1 MFPSSFEYF
10 APTTLHEAIALLAKN
25 PEEAKVLAGGQSL
38 ISFLKLRF
46 ANPKYLI
53 DLGRI
58 GGLSYIR
65 EDGSSSGPGKIVIG
79 ALTTYAEIKESK
91 LLAEKCP
98 ILPQAASVV
107 GDVQVRNRGTLG
119 GAMAH
124 ADPAGDMP
132 AAILALEGEVKAVG
146 PKGERWISS
155 DEFFEGMYATTLASD
170 EILTEIRV
178 PVLKGEKSA
187 YLKFARRPSDFAIV
201 GVAVCMQVGS
211 GGRCERI
218 RIGVAGVTD
227 KPYRAKLA
235 EEKLTGVDLTPKV
248 LEEAG
253 AAMTE
258 GLELLENIHATQGF
272 RSHLA
277 GVYLARAIE
286 AAR

>member
-1 MFPSSFEYF
+1 VYPSAFEYF
-10 APTTLHEAIALLAKN
+10 APTTLREAVELLAKN
-25 PEEAKVLAGGQSL
+25 ADEAKVLAGGQSL
-38 ISFLKLRF
+38 VSFLKLRF
-46 ANPKYLI
+46 ANPKYLV

-58 GGLSYIR
+58 QGLSYIR
-65 EDGSSSGPGKIVIG
+65 EDGSSSSTRKILIG

-91 LLAEKCP
+91 LLADKCP

-119 GAMAH
+119 GSMAH

-146 PKGERWISS
+146 PKGERWIPSA
-155 DEFFEGMYATTLASD
+155 EFFEGMYSTALAPN

-201 GVAVCMQVGS
+201 GVAVCMQGES
-211 GGRCERI
+211 NGRCERI

-227 KPYRAKLA
+227 KPYRATKA
-235 EEKLTGVDLTPKV
+235 EQRLTGVEITPRV

-258 GLELLENIHATQGF
+258 GLELIENLHATQSF

-277 GVYLARAIE
+277 GVYLGRAIA

>member
-1 MFPSSFEYF
+1 VYPSAFEYF
-10 APTTLHEAIALLAKN
+10 APTTIEEAVKLLAKN
-25 PEEAKVLAGGQSL
+25 PDDAKVLAGGQSL
-38 ISFLKLRF
+38 VSFLKLRF
-46 ANPKYLI
+46 ANPKYLV

-58 GGLSYIR
+58 AGLSYIR
-65 EDGSSSGPGKIVIG
+65 EDGAGQIVIG

-91 LLAEKCP
+91 LLLEKCP
-98 ILPQAASVV
+98 ILPKAAAVV

-132 AAILALEGEVKAVG
+132 AAILAVEGDLKAIG
-146 PKGERWISS
+146 PKGERWIPAAQ
-155 DEFFEGMYATTLASD
+155 FFEGMYSTALAAD

-178 PVLKGEKSA
+178 PVLNGQRSA

-201 GVAVCMQVGS
+201 GVGVCMEIRD
-211 GGRCERI
+211 GRCERI

-227 KPYRAKLA
+227 KPYRATKA
-235 EEKLTGVDLTPKV
+235 EQRLSGAELTPKV

-258 GLELLENIHATQGF
+258 GLELIENIHATQSF
-272 RSHLA
+272 RAHLA
-277 GVYLARAIE
+277 GIYLGRAIE
-286 AAR
+286 AAQ

>member
-1 MFPSSFEYF
+1 MYPSKFEYF
-10 APTTLHEAIALLAKN
+10 APTTLDEAIRLLAKN
-25 PEEAKVLAGGQSL
+25 PDDAKVLAGGQSL
-38 ISFLKLRF
+38 VSFLKLRF
-46 ANPKYLI
+46 ANPKYLV

-58 GGLSYIR
+58 GGLNYIR
-65 EDGSSSGPGKIVIG
+65 EDGSGKIAIG

-91 LLAEKCP
+91 LLQERCP

-119 GAMAH
+119 GSMAH

-132 AAILALEGEVKAVG
+132 AAVLALEGEVKAVG
-146 PKGERWISS
+146 PKGGRWIQSG
-155 DEFFEGMYATTLASD
+155 EFFEGMYSTALAPD
-170 EILTEIRV
+170 EVLTEIRV
-178 PVLKGEKSA
+178 PVLVGQKSA

-201 GVAVCMQVGS
+201 GVAVRMLASS

-218 RIGVAGVTD
+218 GIGVAGVTD
-227 KPYRAKLA
+227 QPYRAKQA
-235 EEKLTGVDLTPKV
+235 EQKLTGVVITPKL

-258 GLELLENIHATQGF
+258 GLELIENIHATQGY
-272 RSHLA
+272 RAHLA